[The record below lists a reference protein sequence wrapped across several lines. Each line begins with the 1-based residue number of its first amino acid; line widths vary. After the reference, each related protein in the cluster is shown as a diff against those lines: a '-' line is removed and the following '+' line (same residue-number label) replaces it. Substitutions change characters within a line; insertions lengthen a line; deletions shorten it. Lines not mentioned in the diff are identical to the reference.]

1 MALLDAIL
9 VWLYHF
15 VYLLLASNSFIL
27 SKASNEF
34 YSSSGWYACLLQINS
49 QDDIIRKPQQFTGT
63 WKENYD
69 NALIN
74 MQHIKEIK
82 TTKNVQKHY
91 QIVIIVATVNLFKF

>member
-1 MALLDAIL
+1 ML
-9 VWLYHF
+9 

-34 YSSSGWYACLLQINS
+34 FSSSRWYASLLQINS

-74 MQHIKEIK
+74 MHIKEIK
-82 TTKNVQKHY
+82 KPKMFKNITKLSLLLQ
-91 QIVIIVATVNLFKF
+91 L